1 MNRDLKE
8 KGLRREPAS
17 AEAET
22 QRPMNRDLKEKGLRR
37 GIGNNELVQHL

>member
-8 KGLRREPAS
+8 KGLRRFAS

-37 GIGNNELVQHL
+37 GPGG